1 MSSIKK
7 QIYYIHPT
15 IMVIVLLIWMALI
28 MNIIT
33 NIEIEINS
41 STENVATQTERGKD
55 EENKHLLEEEN
66 KKTKPLINS

>member
-1 MSSIKK
+1 
-7 QIYYIHPT
+7 
-15 IMVIVLLIWMALI
+15 MALI

-66 KKTKPLINS
+66 KKLSH